1 MKTVS
6 LGPVKE
12 VTPDF
17 QRFEVPAGAKFLLLN
32 PESGFV
38 QLEVEENVQMV
49 SLEGEKDFQF
59 LNEATGRYVKI
70 DFKKTEGPFRGIPV
84 R

>member
-1 MKTVS
+1 MKTVG

-38 QLEVEENVQMV
+38 QLEVEETFQTV
-49 SLEGEKDFQF
+49 SLVGEKDFQV
-59 LNEATGRYVKI
+59 LNEATGRYVRV